1 MENAIIDG
9 KTYSYI
15 KTREYTPVSIYR
27 NENEFLRIGPK
38 DIIAEE
44 LTLHKKLLE
53 FGFPVPQILSEG
65 EKDDFYYYIETL
77 LGDTLLGD
85 VFWEDAKKNG
95 IVTDENFQKLL
106 VLVEKF
112 VRAQLK
118 TAEKVGAF
126 ESFYLGLHVDYI
138 LEELPYLQE
147 KILAGFEKLKERVS
161 IFPAVMTHGDFNPYN
176 LFEAGV
182 IDFGNSFVAPAGY
195 DIVTNA
201 YHSFLFP
208 KDGEFEVMRRYEFSD
223 EQLKAYFSLVD
234 QIYIENDLPKV
245 SDFVEDFIFAR
256 TIWSAVRMQ
265 RWPKIQSWRH
275 EKLEKILERYLL
287 GSGNIVSIV
296 KE

>member
-1 MENAIIDG
+1 MEDAIIDG
-9 KTYSYI
+9 KTYSHI

-38 DIIAEE
+38 DIIVQE

-53 FGFPVPQILSEG
+53 FGFPVPQILSEE
-65 EKDDFYYYIETL
+65 EKDNLYYYIETS

-85 VFWEDAKKNG
+85 IFWEDTKKNG
-95 IVTDENFQKLL
+95 VVADENFQKLL

-112 VRAQLK
+112 VRAQLR
-118 TAEKVGAF
+118 TVEKGEAF
-126 ESFYLGLHVDYI
+126 ESFYLGLHMDYI
-138 LEELPYLQE
+138 LEELPSLQE
-147 KILAGFEKLKERVS
+147 KILAGFEKLKSRAVLL
-161 IFPAVMTHGDFNPYN
+161 PVVMTHGDFNPYN
-176 LFEAGV
+176 LFEAGI
-182 IDFGNSFVAPAGY
+182 IDFGNSFDAPAGY

-208 KDGEFEVMRRYEFSD
+208 KEGDFESMRRYEFSED
-223 EQLKAYFSLVD
+223 QIRDYFSLVD
-234 QIYIENDLPKV
+234 RIYIENGLPKL

-265 RWPKIQSWRH
+265 RWPKIQSWRY
-275 EKLEKILERYLL
+275 EKLEKILESYLS
-287 GSGNIVSIV
+287 GSGDIISIV